1 MKEEQKKARE
11 DIQLSDKLLEAAGND
26 EDTKVNI
33 RTMKDLKEDSPD
45 WTDEEIIEWMN
56 EFGLL

>member
-11 DIQLSDKLLEAAGND
+11 DIQLSDKLIAAAGND
-26 EDTKVNI
+26 EDTKSNLRV
-33 RTMKDLKEDSPD
+33 MKNLKYRSPD
-45 WTDEEIIEWMN
+45 WTDEEIIEWMD

>member
-1 MKEEQKKARE
+1 MAKRKETWR

-33 RTMKDLKEDSPD
+33 NQMQRLKEDNPD
-45 WTDEEIIEWMN
+45 WTDEEIIEWMK
-56 EFGLL
+56 EFANL

>member
-1 MKEEQKKARE
+1 MKRKETWR

-33 RTMKDLKEDSPD
+33 NQMQRLKEDNPD
-45 WTDEEIIEWMN
+45 WTDEEIIEWMD

>member
-1 MKEEQKKARE
+1 MKRKETWR

-33 RTMKDLKEDSPD
+33 NQMQRLKEDNPD
-45 WTDEEIIEWMN
+45 WTDEEIIEWMK
-56 EFGLL
+56 EFANL

>member
-1 MKEEQKKARE
+1 MKRKETWR

-33 RTMKDLKEDSPD
+33 RTMKDLKYRSPD

>member
-1 MKEEQKKARE
+1 MAKRKETWR
-11 DIQLSDKLLEAAGND
+11 DIQLSDKLLEAAGNGRFR
-26 EDTKVNI
+26 KANI
-33 RTMKDLKEDSPD
+33 RTMQHLKEDNPD